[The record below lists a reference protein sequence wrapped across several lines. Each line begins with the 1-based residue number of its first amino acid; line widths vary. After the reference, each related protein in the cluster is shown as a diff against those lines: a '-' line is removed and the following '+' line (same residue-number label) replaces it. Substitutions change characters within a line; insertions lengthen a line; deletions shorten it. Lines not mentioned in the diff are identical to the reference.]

1 MRRQWNLVD
10 AGATQALG
18 RRLGESAPSGGV
30 LALSGDLGAGKTCL
44 AQGFG
49 AGLGVQGP
57 ITSPTFTLVWVHES
71 GRLPFAHADF
81 YRLGDGSELQEL
93 GLDELLEGD
102 GVAVIEWADRFKEA
116 LPADRLSG
124 SLAHAG
130 PDTRTLELIATGP
143 RSRAWLQA
151 LD

>member
-1 MRRQWNLVD
+1 MASSGSKNRGVAKWRLAKKWRLAHFSLV
-10 AGATQALG
+10 ATV
-18 RRLGESAPSGGV
+18 E
-30 LALSGDLGAGKTCL
+30 
-44 AQGFG
+44 GFG